1 MGNLSLWFPPTIIVL
16 EKGLESKATACA
28 VQAAKQRRV
37 SLEAKEKE
45 CLPDAKESEYSSM
58 P

>member
-1 MGNLSLWFPPTIIVL
+1 METLSLWFPPTITTL
-16 EKGLESKATACA
+16 EKGLESKATAYT
-28 VQAAKQRRV
+28 VQAAKQKRV

-45 CLPDAKESEYSSM
+45 VLPDDTKAGYSSM